1 MDIPNG
7 KTTLNQIPKCKTN
20 QSNAETSKS
29 TIMSARRMFVKIL
42 FLPVLSASAHYLRRR
57 EEEFYC
63 WMSDTYD
70 VSKKQENMSLAKR
83 DERTVICVRDQ
94 SQKHAHGKQKA
105 KDLRQQLR
113 LVKGICQC
121 NIPIAVV

>member
-7 KTTLNQIPKCKTN
+7 PTTLNQIPKCKTN

-70 VSKKQENMSLAKR
+70 VSKKQENMSLAKETR
-83 DERTVICVRDQ
+83 GRLSVCTI
-94 SQKHAHGKQKA
+94 KA
-105 KDLRQQLR
+105 KNMRMENKKQR
-113 LVKGICQC
+113 T
-121 NIPIAVV
+121 